1 MGRLTEA
8 FGLLNVSASKFS
20 PEWIKFNCTSLIPS
34 DELKSLRR
42 TVAGA
47 KLSQKRREQKA
58 LDQQIETN
66 Q

>member
-34 DELKSLRR
+34 DELKAHRR
-42 TVAGA
+42 TVSGA
-47 KLSQKRREQKA
+47 KLSQSRREKKA
-58 LDQQIETN
+58 KEQLEQEN